1 MHEPWQSQLP
11 LYVAG
16 VLSPEDRDAVEAH
29 LATCEACRARVHD
42 WERIGAAV
50 RSELAARVEGIS
62 LPPLR
67 DSITRPHSEA
77 AMSRN
82 GRSSEQPAWGTL
94 RHVEK
99 ESEEMSIITARTT
112 QREWWPH
119 VPRPRL
125 APTLIAALL
134 MVALFGGALLLF
146 NARQGDTPAAPGAP
160 SGGDGSQPAAIQS
173 TATETATPLPSA
185 TPVPEQ
191 PDNANATPL
200 PPTAVPPQGA
210 EAMPPAGEPLQGI
223 ITATPVPFEAQAIE
237 LLPTALP
244 PMVPPAVSL
253 EGVRYEAQ
261 GWNNAG
267 PATLAMALSV
277 YGWDGNQQTAARWL
291 KPDSEDK
298 SVSPWQMVA
307 YVNGQTPFQAIY
319 RVGGTLDMLKSAVA
333 AGFPVI
339 AAVEMDIDS
348 EGWFGHY
355 QLVTGYDES
364 AGVLLVYDSYLGP
377 TTEPRRVPFSEFDAA
392 WWPFNR
398 TFVVVFPPDRAADAQ
413 VALLGYGGATVLE
426 AVPGATNGDV
436 QWTVVG
442 TSSGPAYGAQ
452 MALDAALRAT
462 ADSPED
468 VWGWFNLGTVYTMMG
483 RFEDAAAAYDRAL
496 EMGLPFRALWY
507 QFGPFEAY
515 FGAGRYDDVLALC
528 ASMLDVTP
536 YVEEVY
542 YWQALAHAAQGDVE
556 AASRALE
563 QLIALNPN
571 FLVGE
576 LARFQAAPDALAPEM
591 LPPVTVVPPGAPA
604 LPLASDTPV
613 PTIVPP
619 VTVVV
624 ETPIRVE
631 LTPTLPP
638 TLTPSG
644 TPIMATPIRVEP
656 TPTLP
661 PTLPPTSTPIPGS

>member
-16 VLSPEDRDAVEAH
+16 ALPPEDREAVEIH
-29 LATCEACRARVHD
+29 LATCEACRALVHE

-50 RSELAARVEGIS
+50 RSEAAARVEGAN

-67 DSITRPHSEA
+67 VSVPRPQSVG

-82 GRSSEQPAWGTL
+82 GRSSEPPTWGAPT
-94 RHVEK
+94 HDDK
-99 ESEEMSIITARTT
+99 EIDDMSVLTTRTI
-112 QREWWPH
+112 QRTWWGPL
-119 VPRPRL
+119 PRPRL

-134 MVALFGGALLLF
+134 MAVLFGGALLLF

-160 SGGDGSQPAAIQS
+160 SGGGDGSQPAAIQN
-173 TATETATPLPSA
+173 TATETATPLPSF

-191 PDNANATPL
+191 PVVITATPVL
-200 PPTAVPPQGA
+200 PTAIPAEGV
-210 EAMPPAGEPLQGI
+210 EAMPPAGEPSQVV
-223 ITATPVPFEAQAIE
+223 ITATPVPSEGPSIE
-237 LLPTALP
+237 VLEPTV
-244 PMVPPAVSL
+244 VPPLAPSVSL

-277 YGWDGNQQTAARWL
+277 VGWDGNQQTAARWL

-307 YVNGQTPFQAIY
+307 YVNGQTPYRAIY
-319 RVGGTLDMLKSAVA
+319 RMGGTLDVLKSAVA

-339 AAVEMDIDS
+339 AAVEMDTESD
-348 EGWFGHY
+348 GWFGHY
-355 QLVTGYDES
+355 QLVTGYDEG

-377 TTEPRRVPFSEFDAA
+377 ATEPRRVPFSEFDAA

-398 TFVVVFPPDRAADAQ
+398 TFVVVFPADRAADLQ
-413 VALLGYGGATVLE
+413 TALLGY
-426 AVPGATNGDV
+426 DD
-436 QWTVVG
+436 
-442 TSSGPAYGAQ
+442 PAYGVGRSLEIARTEVSR
-452 MALDAALRAT
+452 DS
-462 ADSPED
+462 ADK
-468 VWGWFNLGTVYTMMG
+468 WAWFNMGTSYANRG
-483 RFEDAAAAYDRAL
+483 EYNNAAIAFDQAL
-496 EMGLPFRALWY
+496 SLGLPFRALWY
-507 QFGPFEAY
+507 QFGPYEAY
-515 FGAGRYDDVLALC
+515 FKIGRYTDVIDLA

-542 YWQALAHAAQGDVE
+542 YWQALAYAAQGEVGG
-556 AASRALE
+556 ARRALE

-571 FLVGE
+571 FFVGE
-576 LARFQAAPDALAPEM
+576 LARFQVAPDALAPE
-591 LPPVTVVPPGAPA
+591 LFWSV
-604 LPLASDTPV
+604 PLAQEAGQPTLLLTPTFIPQGTPLIGTEIRIDPARTFIPSGTPV
-613 PTIVPP
+613 PTIIPP
-619 VTVVV
+619 VTAQ
-624 ETPIRVE
+624 P
-631 LTPTLPP
+631 TPTLPP
-638 TLTPSG
+638 MLLPSG

-661 PTLPPTSTPIPGS
+661 PTATPVPAN